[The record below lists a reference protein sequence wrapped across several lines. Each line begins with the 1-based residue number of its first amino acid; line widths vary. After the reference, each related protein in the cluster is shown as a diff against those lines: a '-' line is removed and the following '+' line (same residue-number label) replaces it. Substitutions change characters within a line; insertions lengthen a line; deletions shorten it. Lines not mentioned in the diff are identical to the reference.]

1 MTDDMTYYM
10 TIAQY
15 ELMES
20 LQAAVKR
27 GWTFTF
33 DCGERKFQSNTAKA
47 TKGDHVIDDY
57 GGFDEMFRKIGEI
70 DFPEPK
76 Y

>member
-1 MTDDMTYYM
+1 MADLNYY
-10 TIAQY
+10 TAIAQY
-15 ELMES
+15 ELLES
-20 LQAAVKR
+20 MQAAVKR

-33 DCGERKFQSNTAKA
+33 DTGERKFGSNKAIA
-47 TKGDHVIDDY
+47 TKDNYTVYDY
-57 GGFDEMFRKIGEI
+57 NGIEDMFSKINEI